1 MYEFYTKQREKKK
14 PRIRIN
20 KFKQFPACQQQ
31 NLFAHAAKCKITSCE
46 AGQEFVEYVS

>member
-1 MYEFYTKQREKKK
+1 MNSTQNKERNKK
-14 PRIRIN
+14 PRVRIN

-31 NLFAHAAKCKITSCE
+31 NSFAHAAKYKITSCE